1 MGSFLLLRIYYEK
14 NTRQTLRHLP
24 LLPSNPPEENVA
36 GSAEDPSGFGSV
48 ADRGQLLTPPLGS
61 HRPALSTAPQAPHL
75 PLSIGYFPF
84 SGLLTHLLFWTM
96 NSLYLLFWGQGKVR
110 CWTCCRASWS
120 GGFWKPVHL
129 TLILKRAV
137 GAPGHLQGP
146 TPQSRLLPKETC
158 SVPRAFAPTLPDTP
172 VTSGPWYLGTA
183 TELGRVGGLF
193 LNKVPAQSWGFFKF
207 KKKESYSVLH
217 LFTVQY
223 IFLTFPVIFEMKPS
237 CVLS

>member
-1 MGSFLLLRIYYEK
+1 M
-14 NTRQTLRHLP
+14 
-24 LLPSNPPEENVA
+24 A

-61 HRPALSTAPQAPHL
+61 HPPALSTAFVRWLFPLFRSSHTFAFLDDELFVFIVLGARKSAMLDLL
-75 PLSIGYFPF
+75 P
-84 SGLLTHLLFWTM
+84 
-96 NSLYLLFWGQGKVR
+96 
-110 CWTCCRASWS
+110 CRLVGRVLEASALNTEPEKS
-120 GGFWKPVHL
+120 GGRSPR
-129 TLILKRAV
+129 TPA
-137 GAPGHLQGP
+137 GP
-146 TPQSRLLPKETC
+146 DSPEPSYLLPKETC
-158 SVPRAFAPTLPDTP
+158 SVPRASAPTLPDTP

>member
-24 LLPSNPPEENVA
+24 LLPSNPPEESVA

-61 HRPALSTAPQAPHL
+61 HPPALSTAPQAPHL

-96 NSLYLLFWGQGKVR
+96 NSLYLLFWGQRKVR
-110 CWTCCRASWS
+110 CWICCRAGWS

-146 TPQSRLLPKETC
+146 TPQSRLTFCPKKPAQYPGRPLPR
-158 SVPRAFAPTLPDTP
+158 SLTLLLPQ
-172 VTSGPWYLGTA
+172 GLGTWA
-183 TELGRVGGLF
+183 L
-193 LNKVPAQSWGFFKF
+193 PQSWGGWGAYF
-207 KKKESYSVLH
+207 
-217 LFTVQY
+217 
-223 IFLTFPVIFEMKPS
+223 
-237 CVLS
+237 